1 MEPHVNWVWG
11 RRPVEELLRSA
22 KPVLRVWFS
31 PRLPPTSRKD
41 IVELC
46 RTRGIDCRHAPDAKL
61 ASLTGSS
68 EHGGAVA
75 QPSPTSLESL
85 DDLLTLPPAERKVV
99 FALDGVENPR
109 NLGLVAR
116 VLVAAGCGTVV
127 LPAKGGAL
135 PGQVFLEASAG
146 YGTRLRIVRVPKL
159 VPALEAL
166 KRDGY
171 WVYGLAAG
179 APRGLFGHEL
189 AERTVFVLGNESDG
203 IRPTVRAVLDES
215 LSIPVADG
223 VDSLNVA
230 VTAALC
236 AFEAVRAGR
245 TSSSAGPSPTGGRSA
260 VSPRRAAKEGI
271 PPPRG

>member
-1 MEPHVNWVWG
+1 ME
-11 RRPVEELLRSA
+11 EYLRSA

-31 PRLPPTSRKD
+31 PRLPATARKE
-41 IVELC
+41 VQELC
-46 RTRGIDCRHAPDAKL
+46 RAAGIDCRHAPDAKL
-61 ASLTGSS
+61 ASLTGST
-68 EHGGAVA
+68 EHGGVVA
-75 QPSPTSLESL
+75 QPSPTSMDSL
-85 DDLLTLPPAERKVV
+85 DDLLLLPLSARRVV

-116 VLVAAGCGTVV
+116 VLVAAGCATVL

-159 VPALEAL
+159 VPALERL
-166 KRDGY
+166 KREGY
-171 WVYGLAAG
+171 WVYGLAAR

-189 AERTVFVLGNESDG
+189 AEKTVFVLGNESNG
-203 IRPTVRAVLDES
+203 IRPTVQAALDES
-215 LSIPVADG
+215 LSIPVAEG

-230 VTAALC
+230 VTTALC

-245 TSSSAGPSPTGGRSA
+245 TSSTEDPDPTGGRSA
-260 VSPRRAAKEGI
+260 ASRGRAKAGSPL
-271 PPPRG
+271 PRG

>member
-1 MEPHVNWVWG
+1 MEAHAPWIWG
-11 RRPVEELLRSA
+11 RRPVEEYLRSA

-31 PRLPPTSRKD
+31 PRLPATARKE
-41 IVELC
+41 VQELC
-46 RTRGIDCRHAPDAKL
+46 RAAGIDCRHAPDAKL
-61 ASLTGSS
+61 ASLTGST
-68 EHGGAVA
+68 EHGGVVA
-75 QPSPTSLESL
+75 QPSPTSMDSL
-85 DDLLTLPPAERKVV
+85 DDLLLLPLSARRVV

-116 VLVAAGCGTVV
+116 VLVAAGCATVL

-159 VPALEAL
+159 VPALERL
-166 KRDGY
+166 KREGY
-171 WVYGLAAG
+171 WVYGLAAR

-189 AERTVFVLGNESDG
+189 AEKTVFVLGNESNG
-203 IRPTVRAVLDES
+203 IRPTVQAALDES
-215 LSIPVADG
+215 LSIPVAEG

-230 VTAALC
+230 VTTALC

-245 TSSSAGPSPTGGRSA
+245 TSSTEGPDPTGGRSA
-260 VSPRRAAKEGI
+260 ASRGRAKAGSPL
-271 PPPRG
+271 PRG

>member
-1 MEPHVNWVWG
+1 M
-11 RRPVEELLRSA
+11 EELLRSA

-31 PRLPPTSRKD
+31 PRLPSASRQD

-46 RTRGIDCRHAPDAKL
+46 RTAGIDCRHAPDAKL
-61 ASLTGSS
+61 ASLTGTS
-68 EHGGAVA
+68 EHGGIVA
-75 QPSPTSLESL
+75 QPSPTSMDSLE
-85 DDLLTLPPAERKVV
+85 DLLRLPVSRRQVV

-159 VPALEAL
+159 VPALETL

-171 WVYGLAAG
+171 WVYGLAAQ
-179 APRGLFGHEL
+179 AARGLFGHEL

-203 IRPTVRAVLDES
+203 IRPTVRSALDES

-245 TSSSAGPSPTGGRSA
+245 TTSCAGPSPTGGRSA
-260 VSPRRAAKEGI
+260 ASPRRGAPAT
-271 PPPRG
+271 PPPPG